1 MCENVT
7 KKKKTEYIKSDGFSF
22 GSVSVFRSYH
32 ISFN

>member
-7 KKKKTEYIKSDGFSF
+7 KKTEYIKSDGFSF

-32 ISFN
+32 INFN